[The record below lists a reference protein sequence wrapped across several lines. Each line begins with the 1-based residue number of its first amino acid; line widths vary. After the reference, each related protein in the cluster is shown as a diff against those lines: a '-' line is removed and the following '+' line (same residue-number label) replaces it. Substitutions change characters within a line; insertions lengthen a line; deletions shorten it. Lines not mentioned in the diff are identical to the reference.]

1 MPVLADCIAV
11 SGRFA
16 RSANLERDAGHAEPL
31 AGYVVTARALDVVE
45 RIAGSAAEGPSGGAW
60 SLTGPYGSGKS
71 SLALLLDAA
80 FSPPGE
86 TRDNAWQLIDDAS
99 SAAGELVRRAH
110 GRHGTGGTGFH
121 RALVTANREPIT
133 RTVLRALH
141 AAVQRTHGRIPTAS
155 RFRAAGTLRNALADA
170 AARDPRRTGPSPPAV
185 VDVAR
190 CLAAEAPL
198 LLIIDEF
205 GKNLEAITERSDA
218 DPYLLQQLA
227 EAGQGS
233 GLPIFMLTLQHLS
246 LEDHLSVSE
255 GPQRREWIKVSGRF
269 EDIAYVESAA
279 ATRTLIGETF
289 RVGDHKLRNRIPQ
302 WAKPRAEAMR
312 ALGVSDLADAET
324 VASCYPLHP
333 LVATVLPALCSRYGQ
348 HERTLF
354 SFLTGPH
361 HASAASFL
369 ANTELPTRGPLPCLC
384 LDAVYDYF
392 VSSAG
397 LAPPPSGRSSRWTEI
412 TTRLR
417 DAHGLSA
424 KQSRLAK
431 AIALLNLV
439 SATGTIRASS
449 QVLALAEIGLDAPD
463 ALDALEKA
471 GIVTYRDFAD
481 EYRIW
486 QGTDVDIRR
495 LLDGARQ
502 RAQRRSLVDVLS
514 DVHRPAPIVAAR
526 HSTEHD
532 VLRVFAR
539 RYADGGEEVE
549 ALDAFSPYDG
559 EVLLVVGADGA
570 TPTTTQST
578 PAAKPIVVAIPNDVR
593 ALDRAARELAAI
605 AMVLQ
610 EPAVEADWVA
620 RRELGERLAET
631 KALLENAVNAAFSR
645 DTCRW
650 ILLDSSGDRAL
661 RPGRGSAAL
670 SEAAD
675 IRYPSTPTVRNEML
689 NRTDLTSQGAKARRL
704 LLEAMIE
711 HGFEPDLGFDGY
723 GPEVAMY
730 RAFLE
735 RTGLHGCDDRDG
747 TMTFCQP
754 SDSSLLPAW
763 NTLASEFG
771 RAKTRRINLTDLHAA
786 LLLPPVGMK
795 AGVVPVFVTAALL
808 AFNDEVAIYEHGTF
822 QPLLT
827 PELSERMAR
836 NPGHF
841 EVKHFANTKG
851 ARRQVVEALA
861 ARLGVRPRSR
871 RHRVS
876 NVLSIVSH
884 LISQV
889 RHLDK
894 YALET
899 RHLGPS
905 TLRARDALLGA
916 VEPDELLFRSLPAA
930 FELDPVPA
938 HTIIYGKADAY
949 ANHVGAALHDL
960 RGCYDRLLDTLLK
973 LLIDASGENSRQMIT
988 KRAAAIESDVLNP
1001 DARALVL
1008 TLANDGVDTDTDWIQ
1023 ALATVV
1029 LRKAP
1034 SEWSDDDLARFRRQL
1049 PQQMAAFRRL
1059 ADFHATRPVSG
1070 TDPSR
1075 RLQVAFTRQDGS
1087 EHVRL
1092 LELDDRQRQQTD
1104 EVFDRT
1110 LRELAPL
1117 VGSTQ
1122 RAHAALLA
1130 LIGERLLAEAAAAP
1144 RRTFTDLKDEGLTN
1158 G

>member
-45 RIAGSAAEGPSGGAW
+45 RIARSAAERPSGGAW

-99 SAAGELVRRAH
+99 PAAGELVRKAH
-110 GRHGTGGTGFH
+110 ERHGTRETGFH

-141 AAVQRTHGRIPTAS
+141 AAVQRTHGRIPPVS

-255 GPQRREWIKVSGRF
+255 SPRHREWIKVSGRF
-269 EDIAYVESAA
+269 EDIAYVESAL

-289 RVGDHKLRNRIPQ
+289 RVEDHTLQSRIAL

-312 ALGVSDLADAET
+312 ALGASDLADPDT

-333 LVATVLPALCSRYGQ
+333 LVATVLPELCSRYGQ
-348 HERTLF
+348 HERTLL
-354 SFLTGPH
+354 SFLTGADR
-361 HASAASFL
+361 ASAASFL
-369 ANTELPTRGPLPCLC
+369 VNTELPTDGALPSLG
-384 LDAVYDYF
+384 LDAAYDYF
-392 VSSAG
+392 VSSDG
-397 LAPPPSGRSSRWTEI
+397 LPTLSNGRSSRWTEV

-417 DAHGLSA
+417 DVHGLSPE
-424 KQSRLAK
+424 QFRLAK
-431 AIALLNLV
+431 TIALLNLV
-439 SATGTIRASS
+439 STTGTIRASS
-449 QVLALAEIGLDAPD
+449 RVLTLAETNVNALA
-463 ALDALEKA
+463 ALERA

-486 QGTDVDIRR
+486 QGTDIDIRR

-502 RAQRRSLVDVLS
+502 RTQRRSLVELLS
-514 DVHRPAPIVAAR
+514 DAHRPVPVVAAR
-526 HSTEHD
+526 HSAEHD

-539 RYADGGEEVE
+539 RYADGGENVE
-549 ALDAFSPYDG
+549 PLDPFSPYDG
-559 EVLLVVGADGA
+559 EVLLVVGADGS
-570 TPTTTQST
+570 TPTATQST
-578 PAAKPIVVAIPNDVR
+578 PATKPIVVAIPDDVR
-593 ALDRAARELAAI
+593 SLDRAARELAAI
-605 AMVLQ
+605 KTVLQ

-631 KALLENAVNAAFSR
+631 KAVLENAVNAAFSA

-650 ILLDSSGDRAL
+650 TLLDSSGGRELRA
-661 RPGRGSAAL
+661 GRGSAAL

-675 IRYPSTPTVRNEML
+675 NRYPSTPTVRNEML

-711 HGFEPDLGFDGY
+711 HGSEPDLGFDGY

-730 RAFLE
+730 RAFLQ

-747 TMTFCQP
+747 ALTFRRP

-763 NTLASEFG
+763 NAVASDFG
-771 RAKTRRINLTDLHAA
+771 RAKTRRVNLTDLHAA
-786 LLLPPVGMK
+786 LLSPPVGMK

-822 QPLLT
+822 QPLLS
-827 PELSERMAR
+827 PELSERMVR

-841 EVKHFANTKG
+841 EIKHFANTKG

-861 ARLGVRPRSR
+861 ARLGVRPGSR

-876 NVLSIVSH
+876 NILSIVSH
-884 LISQV
+884 LVSQV

-894 YALET
+894 YTLET
-899 RHLGPS
+899 RDLRLS

-916 VEPDELLFRSLPAA
+916 VEPDEMLFRSLPAA
-930 FELDPVPA
+930 FEFRPVPT
-938 HTIIYGKADAY
+938 HTVTYGKTDAY
-949 ANHVGAALHDL
+949 ANQVAAALNDL
-960 RGCYDRLLDTLLK
+960 RGCHDRLLDTLLK
-973 LLIDASGENSRQMIT
+973 ALIEASGENSRQMIT

-1023 ALATVV
+1023 AVATVM

-1034 SEWSDDDLARFRRQL
+1034 SEWSDDDLARFRREL
-1049 PQQMAAFRRL
+1049 PQRMAAFQRL
-1059 ADFHATRPVSG
+1059 ADFHATGPVNG
-1070 TDPSR
+1070 TDPVR
-1075 RLQVAFTRQDGS
+1075 RLQVAFTRLDGS

-1092 LELDDRQRQQTD
+1092 LELDDRQHRQAD

-1130 LIGERLLAEAAAAP
+1130 LIGERLLAEPPAAT
-1144 RRTFTDLKDEGLTN
+1144 RRTGVDRKEEGVTN

>member
-45 RIAGSAAEGPSGGAW
+45 RIAGSAADRPSGGAW

-80 FSPPGE
+80 FSPPSE

-99 SAAGELVRRAH
+99 PAAGQLVRKAH
-110 GRHGTGGTGFH
+110 ERHGTGETGFH

-141 AAVQRTHGRIPTAS
+141 SAVQRTHGRIPTAS

-170 AARDPRRTGPSPPAV
+170 AARDPRRSGPSPPAV

-255 GPQRREWIKVSGRF
+255 GPRRREWIKVSGRF

-289 RVGDHKLRNRIPQ
+289 RVGDRKLRNRIPR

-312 ALGVSDLADAET
+312 ALGVSDLADPET

-333 LVATVLPALCSRYGQ
+333 LVATVLPELCSRYGQ

-354 SFLTGPH
+354 SFLSGAH

-369 ANTELPTRGPLPCLC
+369 ANTELPTRGPLPCLG
-384 LDAVYDYF
+384 LDAAYDYF
-392 VSSAG
+392 VGIDG
-397 LAPPPSGRSSRWTEI
+397 LAPPSHGRSSRWAEI

-431 AIALLNLV
+431 TIALLNLV
-439 SATGTIRASS
+439 STTGTIRASS
-449 QVLALAEIGLDAPD
+449 QVLALAEISLDELAP
-463 ALDALEKA
+463 LESA
-471 GIVTYRDFAD
+471 GIITYRDFAD

-526 HSTEHD
+526 HSAEHD
-532 VLRVFAR
+532 VLRVFAG
-539 RYADGGEEVE
+539 RYADGGETVE
-549 ALDAFSPYDG
+549 PLDAFSPYDG
-559 EVLLVVGADGA
+559 EVLLVVGPDRA

-593 ALDRAARELAAI
+593 SLDRAARELAAI
-605 AMVLQ
+605 ATVLR

-631 KALLENAVNAAFSR
+631 KAVLENAVNAAFSAG
-645 DTCRW
+645 TCRW
-650 ILLDSSGDRAL
+650 TLLNSSGGRELRA
-661 RPGRGSAAL
+661 GRGSAAL

-675 IRYPSTPTVRNEML
+675 NRYPSTPTIRNEML

-704 LLEAMIE
+704 N
-711 HGFEPDLGFDGY
+711 P
-723 GPEVAMY
+723 PRTRSRNSSTTQS
-730 RAFLE
+730 RA
-735 RTGLHGCDDRDG
+735 G
-747 TMTFCQP
+747 
-754 SDSSLLPAW
+754 
-763 NTLASEFG
+763 
-771 RAKTRRINLTDLHAA
+771 
-786 LLLPPVGMK
+786 
-795 AGVVPVFVTAALL
+795 
-808 AFNDEVAIYEHGTF
+808 
-822 QPLLT
+822 
-827 PELSERMAR
+827 
-836 NPGHF
+836 
-841 EVKHFANTKG
+841 
-851 ARRQVVEALA
+851 RRQ
-861 ARLGVRPRSR
+861 SR
-871 RHRVS
+871 YSV
-876 NVLSIVSH
+876 
-884 LISQV
+884 
-889 RHLDK
+889 
-894 YALET
+894 
-899 RHLGPS
+899 
-905 TLRARDALLGA
+905 
-916 VEPDELLFRSLPAA
+916 
-930 FELDPVPA
+930 
-938 HTIIYGKADAY
+938 
-949 ANHVGAALHDL
+949 
-960 RGCYDRLLDTLLK
+960 
-973 LLIDASGENSRQMIT
+973 
-988 KRAAAIESDVLNP
+988 
-1001 DARALVL
+1001 
-1008 TLANDGVDTDTDWIQ
+1008 
-1023 ALATVV
+1023 
-1029 LRKAP
+1029 
-1034 SEWSDDDLARFRRQL
+1034 
-1049 PQQMAAFRRL
+1049 
-1059 ADFHATRPVSG
+1059 
-1070 TDPSR
+1070 
-1075 RLQVAFTRQDGS
+1075 
-1087 EHVRL
+1087 
-1092 LELDDRQRQQTD
+1092 
-1104 EVFDRT
+1104 
-1110 LRELAPL
+1110 
-1117 VGSTQ
+1117 
-1122 RAHAALLA
+1122 
-1130 LIGERLLAEAAAAP
+1130 
-1144 RRTFTDLKDEGLTN
+1144 
-1158 G
+1158 